1 MTSFQGFPRK
11 HALPIAAAYMLSVT
25 HQTSA
30 EPLIVDYDESSLGF
44 EVQSGERLISGTF
57 NIWTAEIEFDAA
69 DPENSS
75 FSVVVSTADVAMS
88 DALVASILPS
98 PDWLNATAFPTG
110 QFLSESVSHQS
121 EDTYL
126 ATGLL
131 TLLGQAHQIDLTI
144 RIDSTESS
152 LVAEVIGEID
162 RRDFGIGESF
172 GPEIASTTV
181 TLSAHIVGR
190 P

>member
-1 MTSFQGFPRK
+1 MKR
-11 HALPIAAAYMLSVT
+11 AIAIIAACLISISYQAN
-25 HQTSA
+25 A
-30 EPLIVDYDESSLGF
+30 EPLIVDHAESTLGF

-57 NIWTAEIEFDAA
+57 STWTAEIEFDAA

-75 FSVVVSTADVAMS
+75 FSVVVTTADVVVS

-98 PDWLNATAFPTG
+98 PDWLNATAFPMG
-110 QFLSESVSHQS
+110 QFLSESVSRQG

-126 ATGLL
+126 ATGML

-144 RIDSTESS
+144 RIDPTAGD
-152 LVAEVIGEID
+152 LVAEVSGEID
-162 RRDFGIGESF
+162 RSDFGIGESF

-181 TLSAHIVGR
+181 VLSVHIFER

>member
-1 MTSFQGFPRK
+1 MK
-11 HALPIAAAYMLSVT
+11 HALTIAAACMVGIS
-25 HQTSA
+25 HQANA
-30 EPLIVDYDESSLGF
+30 EPLTVDYAESRLGF

-57 NIWTAEIEFDAA
+57 NTWTAEIEFDAA

-110 QFLSESVSHQS
+110 QFFSESVSHQS

-126 ATGLL
+126 ATGVL

-144 RIDSTESS
+144 RIDPTAGDLIAKVS
-152 LVAEVIGEID
+152 GEID
-162 RRDFGIGESF
+162 RSDFGIGESF

-181 TLSAHIVGR
+181 VLSAHIVER